1 MPSIRTLSS
10 RLLRRRA
17 VLLAAGAAVLVVV
30 HPAAAQNAGLRG
42 EVTEAD
48 VRRELVSRPSPLYPV
63 TPPTPEEQQAA
74 NPAYVPEGLRAT
86 EDEET
91 PEANTLTTLFPD
103 PPTDANSLGEPEK
116 PGTPTGVRRREKE
129 AGAKADEPAA
139 EEEEPTAANPRAE
152 KIDSEDEERNI
163 RAEAE
168 NVRTAAIENPD
179 IEAEENPYAPL
190 GLRLGTFNVVTTL
203 EQGVTW
209 TSNATYSPVPKPA
222 VLSETTLRLNA
233 VSDWSR
239 HSANINAYGTYRK
252 SIDGEPVTDPSAGV
266 DATLNLDISEELRG
280 IGKLGYSLRRED
292 ADSPVELPATV
303 TSRPIRQE
311 LTGSLGLEKDV
322 GKFRFAAS
330 GNLLRLDYGDAELEG
345 GGTLSQEERNST
357 LLTGILRTGYEVS
370 PAFTP
375 FVELEYG
382 RRVYD
387 QKVDSG
393 GFQRSSDRMAAR
405 LGAEIDLG
413 EKLTGELALGYVTEQ
428 FDDAA
433 LSDIAGMSTSAELS
447 WSPERGTTVGF
458 NASTEVEGTT
468 TAGESGSILYSG
480 TVSLKREIRANLSLD
495 ASLGASWRDYAST
508 ADHDLTLRGETS
520 LTWWLNRYAGLT
532 GRYRYEQLT
541 SSLPGR
547 DTTVHNV
554 FLGVKLQR

>member
-1 MPSIRTLSS
+1 MPRIRTFSS
-10 RLLRRRA
+10 SLLRRRA
-17 VLLAAGAAVLVVV
+17 VLLAASAAVLFVA
-30 HPAAAQNAGLRG
+30 HPVSGQDLRG

-63 TPPTPEEQQAA
+63 TPPTPEEQRAA
-74 NPAYVPEGLRAT
+74 NPAYVPEGPRAT

-91 PEANTLTTLFPD
+91 PEASTLTTLFPD
-103 PPTDANSLGEPEK
+103 PPTDADSLGEPEK
-116 PGTPTGVRRREKE
+116 PETPTAVRRREKE
-129 AGAKADEPAA
+129 AEAKADEPPK
-139 EEEEPTAANPRAE
+139 EEEEPSAANPRAE
-152 KIDSEDEERNI
+152 KVDSEDEERNI
-163 RAEAE
+163 RVEAE
-168 NVRTAAIENPD
+168 NIRTAAIETPET
-179 IEAEENPYAPL
+179 EAEENPYAPL
-190 GLRLGTFNVVTTL
+190 GLRLGTFNVITTL

-209 TSNATYSPVPKPA
+209 TSNATYSTDPKPA

-233 VSDWSR
+233 ASDWSR
-239 HSANINAYGTYRK
+239 HSANINAFGTYRK
-252 SIDGEPVTDPSAGV
+252 SIDGEPVTDPSAGF

-330 GNLLRLDYGDAELEG
+330 GNLLRLDYSDAELEN

-357 LLTGILRTGYEVS
+357 LLTGILRTGYEIS

-382 RRVYD
+382 RRNYD
-387 QKVDSG
+387 FTPEG
-393 GFQRSSDRMAAR
+393 GNQRSSDRMAAR
-405 LGAEIDLG
+405 LGTELDLG
-413 EKLTGELALGYVTEQ
+413 EKLKGELALGYVTEQ

-433 LSDIAGMSTSAELS
+433 LSDISGISTSADLS
-447 WSPERGTTVGF
+447 WSPQRGTTVGF

-480 TVSLKREIRANLSLD
+480 TISLQRELRANLSLD

-508 ADHDLTLRGETS
+508 ADRDLTLRGQTS

-532 GRYRYEQLT
+532 GRYSYEQLT
-541 SSLPGR
+541 STLPGR

>member
-1 MPSIRTLSS
+1 MPRIRTFSS

-17 VLLAAGAAVLVVV
+17 VLLAAGAAVLFVAY
-30 HPAAAQNAGLRG
+30 PAAGQDLRG

-74 NPAYVPEGLRAT
+74 NPAYVPEGPRTT

-91 PEANTLTTLFPD
+91 PEASTLTTLFPD
-103 PPTDANSLGEPEK
+103 PPTDADSLGEPEK
-116 PGTPTGVRRREKE
+116 PETPIGVRRREKE
-129 AGAKADEPAA
+129 AEAKADEPAA

-152 KIDSEDEERNI
+152 KVDAEDEERNI
-163 RAEAE
+163 RVEAE
-168 NVRTAAIENPD
+168 NIRTAAIETPD
-179 IEAEENPYAPL
+179 TEVEENPYAPL

-357 LLTGILRTGYEVS
+357 LLTGILRTGYEIS

-382 RRVYD
+382 RRIYD

-393 GFQRSSDRMAAR
+393 GYQRS
-405 LGAEIDLG
+405 
-413 EKLTGELALGYVTEQ
+413 
-428 FDDAA
+428 
-433 LSDIAGMSTSAELS
+433 
-447 WSPERGTTVGF
+447 
-458 NASTEVEGTT
+458 
-468 TAGESGSILYSG
+468 
-480 TVSLKREIRANLSLD
+480 
-495 ASLGASWRDYAST
+495 
-508 ADHDLTLRGETS
+508 
-520 LTWWLNRYAGLT
+520 
-532 GRYRYEQLT
+532 
-541 SSLPGR
+541 
-547 DTTVHNV
+547 
-554 FLGVKLQR
+554 